1 MDVSYRYR
9 QWTFSASI
17 SQIFSK
23 HGIRQRNWVL
33 SSVHPGYSAYYGV
46 RYSLNFGKRLRKGN
60 RSTSSYGID
69 SGVNITY

>member
-1 MDVSYRYR
+1 M
-9 QWTFSASI
+9 
-17 SQIFSK
+17 
-23 HGIRQRNWVL
+23 L
-33 SSVHPGYSAYYGV
+33 SSVHPEYSDYYLKNFANLVSIGV

>member
-1 MDVSYRYR
+1 MSATAIANGHSRHRYH
-9 QWTFSASI
+9 
-17 SQIFSK
+17 K
-23 HGIRQRNWVL
+23 
-33 SSVHPGYSAYYGV
+33 SSVHPEYSDYYLKNFANLVSIGV